1 MPKIIC
7 RLCKTGTQK
16 RRMFVYASVG
26 PVFSS
31 VSLDASLTLSDTHTH
46 IYALTNYHTHT
57 LLVGYSP
64 GHEDRSELR

>member
-1 MPKIIC
+1 
-7 RLCKTGTQK
+7 
-16 RRMFVYASVG
+16 MFVYASVG

-46 IYALTNYHTHT
+46 IYALAKYHTHT